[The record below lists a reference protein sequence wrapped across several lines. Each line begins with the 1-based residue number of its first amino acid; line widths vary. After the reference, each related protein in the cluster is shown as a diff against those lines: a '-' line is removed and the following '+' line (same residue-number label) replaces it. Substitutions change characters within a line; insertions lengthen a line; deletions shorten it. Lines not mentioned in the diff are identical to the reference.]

1 MDWKIEFDPN
11 AEKEIDK
18 LDRQIAKRLLTFLYK
33 RISQLENPRDIGE
46 PLKGSLL
53 GEFWKYRVGDYRIV
67 VCIED
72 DVLRILV
79 VKVGH
84 RKEVYKKK

>member
-33 RISQLENPRDIGE
+33 RLSQLENPRDIGE
-46 PLKGSLL
+46 PLKGSQL

-67 VCIED
+67 VFIED

-84 RKEVYKKK
+84 RKEVYKKN